1 MRMRSFLILAA
12 VTVAVTGAAVLT
24 VIGGT
29 KPHSEVAAAGPVLP
43 GLADHLGDVAAV
55 VVREEGRTLTV
66 HRVADGWALAEYAD
80 YPAKVDKVREVVRA
94 LVQLEK
100 VEAKSARADRWARLS
115 VEDVGA
121 PGAKSKEVILRN
133 AAGEAVAQLIVGK
146 SGSGTGGENS
156 TYVRVP
162 GDGQAWLARGTV
174 AVDATPGDWVERRL
188 FDVPAADVR
197 QIRIVHPDKSTLT
210 IVREDSGGFRVAE
223 LPAKDKDKLKRA
235 DLVDQIVEVPGDVS
249 LDDLARLDAAKFPA
263 DGTTRVSVTRNDGTV
278 ISFDVAGQGDERWLR
293 FADGKL
299 PAGLPA
305 VAAEMAFRVPV
316 WKVSPLD
323 HKLAELLAAPPPS

>member
-1 MRMRSFLILAA
+1 MRMRSLLILAA
-12 VTVAVTGAAVLT
+12 VTVAVTAAAVLT

-29 KPHSEVAAAGPVLP
+29 RPHSEMAAAGPVLP

-66 HRVADGWALAEYAD
+66 HRVADGWGLAEYAD

-100 VEAKSARADRWARLS
+100 AEAKSGRADRWARLS
-115 VEDVGA
+115 VEDAGA
-121 PGAKSKEVILRN
+121 PGAKSKEVTLRN
-133 AAGEAVAQLIVGK
+133 AAGEAVAQLIIGK
-146 SGSGTGGENS
+146 SAGGTGGESS

-162 GDGQAWLARGTV
+162 GEGQAWLARGTI
-174 AVDATPGDWVERRL
+174 AVEASPGDWVDRRL
-188 FDVPAADVR
+188 FDIPAADLR
-197 QIRIVHPDKSTLT
+197 QIRIVHPDKATLT

-235 DLVDQIVEVPGDVS
+235 DLVDQIVEVAADVS

-263 DGTTRVSVTRNDGTV
+263 DGTTRVSVTRNDATV
-278 ISFDVAGQGDERWLR
+278 ISFDVAGQGEERWLR

-323 HKLAELLAAPPPS
+323 HKLPDLLAEPPPS